1 MTPSARRVLL
11 VEDNDSDAQLYAAML
26 QELQADTVD
35 NPTATPTEVERVTAL
50 EPGLA
55 ELTDRGQ
62 TYDAVL
68 LDLNLPDSTGLET
81 VDRVVDAD
89 SDVAIV
95 VLTSVGDQRLGTEA
109 VDKGAQDF
117 LIKDHVT
124 PRVLAKTVTYAQRR
138 KAQTKQIERQRNEL
152 SVLNWLIRHEIRNDA
167 SIILGWASALEADS
181 PSEQRSLDRIEDA
194 SNHIVTLTE
203 SVGEL
208 ISTLEDERTELDT
221 VRLGAVQDA
230 EVTHIRENYE
240 SASVSLTGD
249 VSDVSVKANQFLGT
263 VLRNVLLNAVDHN
276 GTDTPSIEIDVHPP
290 AAGDTD
296 AETTTIEGDAEQ
308 EYVWVDIADNGPGIP
323 AETKA
328 SVTEKAYS
336 GDADGTGIGLYLV
349 NKFMQQY
356 GGEIRIEDNSPR
368 GTVVRL
374 GFVPAARS

>member
-1 MTPSARRVLL
+1 MTSNTRHVLL
-11 VEDNDSDAQLYAAML
+11 IEDNDSDAQLYAAML

-35 NPTATPTEVERVTAL
+35 NPTATPTEVERVGAL

-55 ELTDRGQ
+55 ELTDGEQ

-81 VDRVVDAD
+81 VNRVVDAD
-89 SDVAIV
+89 FGVAIV

-109 VDKGAQDF
+109 VEKGAQDF

-124 PRVLAKTVTYAQRR
+124 PRVLAKTVTYAQTR

-167 SIILGWASALEADS
+167 SVILGWTSALEADS

-194 SNHIVTLTE
+194 GNHIVTLTE

-208 ISTLEDERTELDT
+208 ISTLGDEQTELDA
-221 VRLGAVQDA
+221 VQLGAVLDA
-230 EVTHIRENYE
+230 EVTHLRENYE
-240 SASVSLTGD
+240 SASVSVTGD
-249 VSDVSVKANQFLGT
+249 ASGVAVKANQFLGT
-263 VLRNVLLNAVDHN
+263 VLRNILLNAVNHN
-276 GTDTPSIEIDVHPP
+276 DTDTPSIEVDVHTPV
-290 AAGDTD
+290 AGDTD
-296 AETTTIEGDAEQ
+296 PKTTTEDGAEQ

-328 SVTEKAYS
+328 HVTEKAYS

-349 NKFMQQY
+349 TKFIQQY
-356 GGEIRIEDNSPR
+356 EGEIRIEDSSPR
-368 GTVVRL
+368 GTVVKL
-374 GFVPAARS
+374 GFVPAA

>member
-1 MTPSARRVLL
+1 MTPSTRRVLL

-26 QELQADTVD
+26 QELQADMVD
-35 NPTATPTEVERVTAL
+35 NPTATPTEVERVKSL

-55 ELTDRGQ
+55 ELTDREQ

-124 PRVLAKTVTYAQRR
+124 PRVLAKTVTYAQTR

-208 ISTLEDERTELDT
+208 ISTLEDERTELDA
-221 VRLGAVQDA
+221 VQLGAVLDA
-230 EVTHIRENYE
+230 EVTHFRENYE

-249 VSDVSVKANQFLGT
+249 ASDASVKANQFLGT

-276 GTDTPSIEIDVHPP
+276 DTDTPSIEIDVHHS

-328 SVTEKAYS
+328 SVMEKAYS
-336 GDADGTGIGLYLV
+336 GDADGTGVGLYLV

-356 GGEIRIEDNSPR
+356 EGEIRIEDSSPR

-374 GFVPAARS
+374 GFVPAA

>member
-1 MTPSARRVLL
+1 
-11 VEDNDSDAQLYAAML
+11 
-26 QELQADTVD
+26 
-35 NPTATPTEVERVTAL
+35 
-50 EPGLA
+50 
-55 ELTDRGQ
+55 
-62 TYDAVL
+62 
-68 LDLNLPDSTGLET
+68 
-81 VDRVVDAD
+81 
-89 SDVAIV
+89 
-95 VLTSVGDQRLGTEA
+95 
-109 VDKGAQDF
+109 
-117 LIKDHVT
+117 
-124 PRVLAKTVTYAQRR
+124 
-138 KAQTKQIERQRNEL
+138 
-152 SVLNWLIRHEIRNDA
+152 
-167 SIILGWASALEADS
+167 
-181 PSEQRSLDRIEDA
+181 
-194 SNHIVTLTE
+194 VTLTE

-208 ISTLEDERTELDT
+208 ISTLEDERTELDA
-221 VRLGAVQDA
+221 VRLGAVLDA

-240 SASVSLTGD
+240 SASVSFTGD
-249 VSDVSVKANQFLGT
+249 ASDVSVKANQFLGT

-276 GTDTPSIEIDVHPP
+276 DTDTPSIEIDVHPP

-356 GGEIRIEDNSPR
+356 EGEIRIEDNSPR

>member
-1 MTPSARRVLL
+1 
-11 VEDNDSDAQLYAAML
+11 
-26 QELQADTVD
+26 
-35 NPTATPTEVERVTAL
+35 
-50 EPGLA
+50 
-55 ELTDRGQ
+55 
-62 TYDAVL
+62 

-124 PRVLAKTVTYAQRR
+124 PRVLAKTVTYAQTR

-208 ISTLEDERTELDT
+208 ISTLEDERTELDA
-221 VRLGAVQDA
+221 VQLGAVLEE
-230 EVTHIRENYE
+230 EVTHLRENYE
-240 SASVSLTGD
+240 SVSVSLAGD
-249 VSDVSVKANQFLGT
+249 ASDVSVRANQFLGT
-263 VLRNVLLNAVDHN
+263 VLRNVLINAVDHN
-276 GTDTPSIEIDVHPP
+276 DTDTPSIEIDVHPLV
-290 AAGDTD
+290 AGDTD
-296 AETTTIEGDAEQ
+296 VKTTTIEGDAEQ

-323 AETKA
+323 AETRA
-328 SVTEKAYS
+328 SVMEKAYS

-349 NKFMQQY
+349 NKFMKQY
-356 GGEIRIEDNSPR
+356 GGEVRIENNSPR

-374 GFVPAARS
+374 GFVPAV

>member
-35 NPTATPTEVERVTAL
+35 NPTATPTKVERVTAL

-95 VLTSVGDQRLGTEA
+95 VLTSVGDQQLGTEA

-124 PRVLAKTVTYAQRR
+124 PRVLAKTVTYAQTR

-208 ISTLEDERTELDT
+208 ISTLEDERTELDA
-221 VRLGAVQDA
+221 VRLGAVLDA
-230 EVTHIRENYE
+230 EVTHFRENYE
-240 SASVSLTGD
+240 SASVSFTGD
-249 VSDVSVKANQFLGT
+249 ASDVSVKANQFLGT
-263 VLRNVLLNAVDHN
+263 ALRNVLLNAVDHN
-276 GTDTPSIEIDVHPP
+276 DADTPSIEIDVHLP

-296 AETTTIEGDAEQ
+296 AETTTIEGDTEQ

-328 SVTEKAYS
+328 SVMEKAYS

-356 GGEIRIEDNSPR
+356 EGEIRIEDNSPR

-374 GFVPAARS
+374 GFVPAA

>member
-1 MTPSARRVLL
+1 MTPSTRRVLL

-35 NPTATPTEVERVTAL
+35 NPTATPTEVERVKSL

-55 ELTDRGQ
+55 ELTDREQ

-95 VLTSVGDQRLGTEA
+95 VLTSVGDQQLGTEA

-124 PRVLAKTVTYAQRR
+124 PRVLAKTVTYAQTR

-208 ISTLEDERTELDT
+208 ISTLEDERTELDA
-221 VRLGAVQDA
+221 VRLGAVLDA
-230 EVTHIRENYE
+230 EVTHLRENYE

-249 VSDVSVKANQFLGT
+249 ASDASVKANQFLGT

-276 GTDTPSIEIDVHPP
+276 DTNTPSIEIDVHHST
-290 AAGDTD
+290 AGDTD
-296 AETTTIEGDAEQ
+296 AETTTVEGGAEQ

-356 GGEIRIEDNSPR
+356 EGEIRIEDNLPR

-374 GFVPAARS
+374 GFVPAA